1 MQKIKE
7 ENRFSIEENAMSKIK
22 STINRENENIVQMI
36 SKMEKM
42 YIYQTDHRAI
52 NVQEIEKMTS
62 SIKKEDLENYIQ
74 HVKSGNLN
82 RCLQILQNM
91 EGYSVIDILD
101 HLYNHIK
108 ETGNLTETQ
117 KYEMIPLLCKYITI
131 FNKIHED
138 HIELAIFTN
147 DLIQIIQ
154 SSPTE

>member
-7 ENRFSIEENAMSKIK
+7 ENRFSIEENAMTKIK
-22 STINRENENIVQMI
+22 TTINRENENIVQMI

-42 YIYQTDHRAI
+42 YIYHTESAI
-52 NVQEIEKMTS
+52 NVHEIEKMTS

-74 HVKSGNLN
+74 HVKHGQLN
-82 RCLQILQNM
+82 AAIQILQNM

-101 HLYNHIK
+101 HLYNHVK
-108 ETGNLTETQ
+108 ETAHLTETQ

-147 DLIQIIQ
+147 DLIQSIQ
-154 SSPTE
+154 RSPTE